1 MQLLVK
7 DVKMAQLTA
16 SLIKFLVKDVKTAQL
31 IQHLL

>member
-1 MQLLVK
+1 MKLVVK